1 MSSSERGNRLLR
13 ALDRYAGIPLAG
25 LTGFLRRHAR
35 LTERCRGRPR
45 ICVLCLG
52 GIGDLLLVSAL
63 TSGIRSQCPQAW
75 LEIVGS
81 ASNAAALPLNPHADS
96 CFHAP
101 VRRADRLLRH
111 IRSRSYDILFDAS
124 QWARLGAV
132 LANLS
137 GASLTAGFRAAGQY
151 RAYGYDLAVEHSAQ
165 VHELENFLALGRVV
179 WPGLAGEPGLRLP
192 PVTPKKSGLV
202 YLHLWPA
209 PGPGRLLK
217 EWPLEYWRELAAI
230 LVDRGYGVRL
240 TGSPADAPACAAF
253 KASFFPQTET
263 VQSCAGLC
271 GLVELA
277 ASFANAAAVISVN
290 TGIMHLA
297 ALAGAPLIALHGAT
311 NPERWGPVGKNAVSL
326 LPRSGD
332 CAYLNLG
339 HEYPPHVEPAMRNL
353 PVEDVVA
360 ALDRLLGPS

>member
-253 KASFFPQTET
+253 KAAFFPQTEA
-263 VQSCAGLC
+263 VQSCSGLC

-277 ASFANAAAVISVN
+277 AAFANAAAVISVN